1 IIRMF
6 PRILAY
12 EVEKRLRPLIDEFD
26 DLGFSSSEVKREVLR
41 DPVILGLENGEITR
55 CMKMLRSLKCRMAIK
70 DRIFRHGE
78 LRAGYEVKL
87 RISCLRK
94 HGLLYRDAFA
104 VLWKLTPLILYEI
117 GEIEKKIEFLVRKM
131 RFDIQCLVEVPEY
144 LGLNLN
150 KQIVPRFKVINH
162 LRSNGGLG
170 DEVRLANIV
179 KFSRLKFYNMY
190 VKPYPE
196 LEKVYGRFSG
206 EVQVQSRHPVGMW
219 KLFTPRQ
226 YLESKEDAKTV
237 SVARKGRLPLVR
249 DDNPLYERSAG
260 SPDDD
265 HGLLLREKCIVYGLT
280 WNDLK

>member
-26 DLGFSSSEVKREVLR
+26 YLGFSSSEVKREVLR
-41 DPVILGLENGEITR
+41 DRIILGLENGEITR
-55 CMKMLRSLKCRMAIK
+55 CMNMLRSLKCRMAIK

-94 HGLLYRDAFA
+94 HGLIYRDAFA
-104 VLWKLTPLILYEI
+104 VLWKEPRVILYEI
-117 GEIEKKIEFLVRKM
+117 VEIEKKIEFLVQQM

-144 LGLNLN
+144 LGLNLD
-150 KQIVPRFKVINH
+150 KQIVPRFKVIDH
-162 LRSNGGLG
+162 LRSNDGLG
-170 DEVRLANIV
+170 DEVRPTNLV
-179 KFSRLKFYNMY
+179 KLSRLKFYNMY

-219 KLFTPRQ
+219 KLFTPRR

-249 DDNPLYERSAG
+249 
-260 SPDDD
+260 
-265 HGLLLREKCIVYGLT
+265 CV
-280 WNDLK
+280 